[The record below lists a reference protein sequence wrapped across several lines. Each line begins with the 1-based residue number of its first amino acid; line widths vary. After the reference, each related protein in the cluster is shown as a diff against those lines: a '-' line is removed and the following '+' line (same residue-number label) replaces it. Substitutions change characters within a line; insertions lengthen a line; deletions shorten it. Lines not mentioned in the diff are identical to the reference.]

1 MMSLD
6 KKNDELNIDTLQGI
20 RKIIFVDEAV
30 STQDMAREISGESD
44 MENSLIMAEQQT
56 EGKGRLGSP
65 WSSEKGGIYMT
76 LVLKPKIECRFLEEL
91 SLFSGEVIASALA
104 SFYDIKTR
112 VKKPNDVYAYHP
124 KKKKYMKIAGVL
136 TTSSSTD
143 KNPDWILLGM
153 GININNQIPRNLSS
167 SAVSIKQLSGSAQDR
182 GKFLK
187 YFFEMFWKE
196 YAEWQVEFENKSA

>member
-1 MMSLD
+1 MIAN
-6 KKNDELNIDTLQGI
+6 KQTDELNINTLPGI

-30 STQDMAREISGESD
+30 STQDMARDISAQSD
-44 MENSLIMAEQQT
+44 MENSLVIAEVQT
-56 EGKGRLGSP
+56 EGKGRLGRD

-76 LVLKPKIECRFLEEL
+76 LVLKPEIECRFLPEL
-91 SLFSGEVIASALA
+91 SLFSGEIIASALS

-112 VKKPNDVYAYHP
+112 VKEPNDVYAYYP
-124 KKKKYMKIAGVL
+124 KKKKYMKVAGVL

-143 KNPDWILLGM
+143 KNPDWILLGI
-153 GININNQIPRNLSS
+153 GININNQIPRALSS
-167 SAVSIKQLSGSAQDR
+167 DAVSIKQISGSAQDR

-187 YFFEMFWKE
+187 HFFEIFWKE